1 LPDWSPEMQAWI
13 SKHLGGIFANAKGYL
28 KVFKLVADLDDSSVN
43 VALLSKLGS
52 TDN

>member
-1 LPDWSPEMQAWI
+1 MQAWI